1 MKQTIKLLI
10 ILLFLNCPF
19 AFAGTGSAR
28 DGYSII
34 FVLAGILVLIFGTPY
49 LIRNSKRVWHMIKHT
64 IERHF
69 NPIKTK
75 GGKIKNLKIV
85 Y

>member
-1 MKQTIKLLI
+1 MKLSNKFLAILLLI
-10 ILLFLNCPF
+10 NCQF
-19 AFAGTGSAR
+19 AFAGTGSAK